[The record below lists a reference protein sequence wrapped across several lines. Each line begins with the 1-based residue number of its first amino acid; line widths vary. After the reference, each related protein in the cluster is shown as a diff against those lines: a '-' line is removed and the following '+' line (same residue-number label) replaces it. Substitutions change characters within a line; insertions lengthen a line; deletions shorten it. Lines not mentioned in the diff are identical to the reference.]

1 MPRKSQ
7 AAAAVAQVF
16 AIRPTAS
23 RLPVPS
29 GMPPEPAEVWRTT
42 TAALPPD
49 WFTPEHGPLLEMY
62 CRHVARA
69 SQLDLVINELDP
81 VADLA
86 TFDRLVKLAGLESSK
101 AAMHARSMRLTQ
113 QSRLKAETAASR
125 AGKSGPGGI
134 EALRGLD
141 HE

>member
-16 AIRPTAS
+16 AIKPAS
-23 RLPVPS
+23 RRLPVPQD
-29 GMPPEPAEVWRTT
+29 MAPEPAEVWRTT

-49 WFTPEHGPLLEMY
+49 WFTPEHGPMLALY

-69 SQLDLVINELDP
+69 GQLESVISELDP
-81 VADLA
+81 LADLA
-86 TFDRLVKLAGLESSK
+86 AFDRLAKLAALESAK
-101 AAMHARSMRLTQ
+101 AAMHARAMRLTH

-125 AGKSGPGGI
+125 AGRAGPRGI

-141 HE
+141 HD

>member
-1 MPRKSQ
+1 M
-7 AAAAVAQVF
+7 
-16 AIRPTAS
+16 
-23 RLPVPS
+23 
-29 GMPPEPAEVWRTT
+29 
-42 TAALPPD
+42 
-49 WFTPEHGPLLEMY
+49 
-62 CRHVARA
+62 ARA

-113 QSRLKAETAASR
+113 QSRLKAETAANR
-125 AGKSGPGGI
+125 AGKSAPRGI